1 MLRKFCLLALAAC
14 LLSLS
19 AHAQSLTDQID
30 VFGGY
35 SFMHYDSSPS
45 FNTNGWELSGQY
57 KVNPWLGGVVDV
69 DGHYGN
75 FEGVNSVL
83 HDYLVG
89 AQVSF
94 PARVSPFAHVLVGAG
109 HFGAN
114 GASDTSAAYGFGF
127 GIDSTIAPQF
137 AWRIIQLDVVHTH
150 LFNQAENNTRIAT
163 GIVIHF

>member
-1 MLRKFCLLALAAC
+1 MLRKLCLLIAAFC
-14 LLSLS
+14 FLSVS
-19 AHAQSLTDQID
+19 ANAQSLTDKIE

-35 SFMHYDSSPS
+35 SFMHYASSPS

-57 KVNPWLGGVVDV
+57 KVNPWLGAVIDV

-75 FEGVNSVL
+75 FQGVNAGL

-89 AQVSF
+89 PQVSF
-94 PARVSPFAHVLVGAG
+94 PARVSPFAHVLLGGA

-114 GASDTSAAYGFGF
+114 GASDTSASYAYGFG
-127 GIDSTIAPQF
+127 IDTSVAPQF

-150 LFNQAENNTRIAT
+150 LFNQAENNTRIST

>member
-1 MLRKFCLLALAAC
+1 MLRKLVLL
-14 LLSLS
+14 LLTGCFFSLS
-19 AHAQSLTDQID
+19 AHAQSVTDQIE

-57 KVNPWLGGVVDV
+57 KLKPWLGAVIDV

-89 AQVSF
+89 PQVSF
-94 PARVSPFAHVLVGAG
+94 PARVSPFAHVLVGGG

-114 GASDTSAAYGFGF
+114 GASDTSGAYGFGF
-127 GIDSTIAPQF
+127 GIDTSVAPQF
-137 AWRIIQLDVVHTH
+137 AWRIVQVDVVHTH
-150 LFNQAENNTRIAT
+150 LFDQAENNARVST